1 MGKDYYAVLGCDK
14 KATADE
20 LKKAYRKLALKWHPD
35 RCPPDKKDAA
45 QKKFQ
50 EVGEAFEV
58 LSDPEKRAVYDQVG
72 FDGQQSDAGVSSGGQ
87 TGLVELQL
95 DNIKVQV
102 PTSISRTAIQRTF
115 FGHSLEHLILFQVC
129 VVSNDELGHG

>member
-1 MGKDYYAVLGCDK
+1 MGKDYYVVLGCDK

-87 TGLVELQL
+87 TGFSGAPAGQHQGPGANVHFTHSNPE
-95 DNIKVQV
+95 DIFR
-102 PTSISRTAIQRTF
+102 SF
-115 FGHSLEHLILFQVC
+115 FGTSDPFSGMCSI
-129 VVSNDELGHG
+129 